1 MKNIYLLIL
10 LFIGVAASAQSP
22 DKMSYQA
29 VLRDA
34 NGEILKN
41 QDVSIQFSVLQ
52 TSISGT
58 SVYQEDHKLTT
69 NSNGLISVHIG
80 TGTVSSGDFST
91 IDWSKGPY
99 FLLSE
104 IDPTGG
110 SNYTISSTT
119 ELVSVPYALYA
130 NKAEFA
136 DSLTGGVNETDPFFD
151 ASVAKGITA
160 SDKTYWNNK
169 LDSSSI
175 QNFVDL
181 TTNQTVGGEKEFS
194 SDVTLAN
201 GKSLRWTSDD
211 VRIEATTASDNMK
224 FYVGNTEILKLEQA
238 NLAATFAGDLT
249 VNGIT
254 VGKGGG
260 AVATN
265 TANGGDALRSNTT
278 GGGNTANG
286 YHTLKSNTTGLRN
299 TAIGAYALR
308 NNTEGSNNTANGN
321 GALFSNTTGVA
332 NTAVG
337 YLSLYSNITG
347 TSNTANGDSALFK
360 NTTGNSNTATGKCAL
375 KYNTIGSNNTA
386 NGTYALRNNTKR
398 SNNTAIG
405 AYALQN
411 NIEGLRNT
419 AIGAYALRN
428 NTKGNYNTAN
438 GAYALENNTEGN
450 HNSANSN
457 YALNKN
463 TIGNDN
469 TAIGSQSLYANTGGR
484 DNTAIGKNALYNNI
498 SGFYNTATGK
508 EALFSNTTGG
518 SNTANGYWA
527 LKSNKSSG
535 NTANGYWA
543 LADNSSGSY
552 NAANGY
558 WALVKNT
565 TGSYNTAN
573 GYSALFKNT
582 AGNDNTAIGRMALY
596 TLISGNNNTAIGRSA
611 DISSSSFSNTT
622 ALGYGATATASQRVR
637 IGNYQV
643 LRIGGNV
650 GWTNLSDG
658 RIKENVQEAVPG
670 LSFISELRP
679 VTYTL
684 NTKKQDEITM
694 QLMPDSIKE
703 RRMLSD
709 AEYLES
715 SSIVRTG
722 FIAQEVEAAAQK
734 VGFDFDGGSAP
745 ENETDL
751 YGIRYAEFVVPLV
764 KAVQEQ
770 QEMIDKQRATI
781 EQQRNDYLLLLK
793 RIEALEKE

>member
-10 LFIGVAASAQSP
+10 LFIGVSASAQSP

-69 NSNGLISVHIG
+69 NSNGLVSVHIG

-91 IDWSKGPY
+91 IDWSEGPY
-99 FLLSE
+99 FLQSE
-104 IDPTGG
+104 IDPNGG
-110 SNYTISSTT
+110 TNYVIRSTS

-151 ASVAKGITA
+151 ASVAKGITVA
-160 SDKTYWNNK
+160 DTAYWNNK
-169 LDSSSI
+169 LDISSI

-181 TTNQTVGGEKEFS
+181 TTTQTVAGAKTFS
-194 SDVTLAN
+194 S
-201 GKSLRWTSDD
+201 
-211 VRIEATTASDNMK
+211 
-224 FYVGNTEILKLEQA
+224 
-238 NLAATFAGDLT
+238 DLT

-265 TANGGDALRSNTT
+265 TANGRDALSNNTIGSFNTANGNGALLNNTT
-278 GGGNTANG
+278 GNGNTANG
-286 YHTLKSNTTGLRN
+286 YHTLMSNTTGLRN

-308 NNTEGSNNTANGN
+308 NNTKGSNNTANGN

-332 NTAVG
+332 NTAIG
-337 YLSLYSNITG
+337 YLSLYSNNTG
-347 TSNTANGDSALFK
+347 NANTANGFEALK
-360 NTTGNSNTATGKCAL
+360 NNTTDT
-375 KYNTIGSNNTA
+375 NNTA
-386 NGTYALRNNTKR
+386 IGAYALRNNTKG
-398 SNNTAIG
+398 SNNTANG

-558 WALVKNT
+558 WALVNNT

-694 QLMPDSIKE
+694 QAMPDSIKE
-703 RRMLSD
+703 KRMLSD
-709 AEYLES
+709 EEYLES

-734 VGFDFDGGSAP
+734 VGFDFDGVSAP

-770 QEMIDKQRATI
+770 QEMIDKQTATI
-781 EQQRNDYLLLLK
+781 EQQRNDYLLLLE
-793 RIEALEKE
+793 RIEALEDK